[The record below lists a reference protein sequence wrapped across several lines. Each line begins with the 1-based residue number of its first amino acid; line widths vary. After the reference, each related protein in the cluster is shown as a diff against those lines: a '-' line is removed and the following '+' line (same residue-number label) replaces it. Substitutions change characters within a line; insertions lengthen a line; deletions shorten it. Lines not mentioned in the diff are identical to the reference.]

1 MGKKVRVIIVDDS
14 PVSSG
19 QLVEFFTSKMGFEIA
34 GIGIDG
40 NAALQL
46 YRTHKPDLITLDIT
60 MPNKDGEAATLEIL
74 NEFPDAKIFIISALH
89 GDATLRCLSVGASA
103 YFPKP
108 IKLNDPVMMAE
119 MVKTVNSVLG
129 DTIKKSG

>member
-1 MGKKVRVIIVDDS
+1 MEKKMRVVIVDDS

-19 QLVEFFTSKMGFEIA
+19 QLVEFFTSKMDFEIA

-46 YRTHKPDLITLDIT
+46 YRTHTPDLITLDIT
-60 MPNKDGEAATLEIL
+60 MPNKDGEAATIEIL
-74 NEFPDAKIFIISALH
+74 NEFPDAKILIISALH
-89 GDATLRCLSVGASA
+89 GDATLRCLSAGASG

-108 IKLNDPVMMAE
+108 IKLKDTTMISE
-119 MVKTVNSVLG
+119 MVTTVNSILG
-129 DTIKKSG
+129 DNTKKSG